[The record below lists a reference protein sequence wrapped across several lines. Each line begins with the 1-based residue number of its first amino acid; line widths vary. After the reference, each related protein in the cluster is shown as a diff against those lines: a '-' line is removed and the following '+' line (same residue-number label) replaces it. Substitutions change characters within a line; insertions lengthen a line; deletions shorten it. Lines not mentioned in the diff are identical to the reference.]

1 MSGESAFDLSIITH
15 DRIVFEG
22 RATSVVAPGAY
33 GYLGVM
39 ARHRPM
45 IASLGRGT
53 LTVVDEAGDTDRWA
67 LNQGIMEVVAN
78 TVTILAEDIRSV
90 SG

>member
-1 MSGESAFDLSIITH
+1 MSGGSSFDLSIIAH

-53 LTVVDEAGDTDRWA
+53 LTVVEESGDVGRWA
-67 LNQGIMEVVAN
+67 LNQGVMEVVAN
-78 TVTILAEDIRSV
+78 TVTILAEDIQPASD
-90 SG
+90 

>member
-1 MSGESAFDLSIITH
+1 MSGESSFDLSIIAH

-22 RATSVVAPGAY
+22 KATSIVALGAY

-53 LTVVDEAGDTDRWA
+53 LTVLDESGHAGRWA
-67 LNQGIMEVVAN
+67 LNQGVMEVVAN
-78 TVTILAEDIRSV
+78 TVTILAEDIQSV